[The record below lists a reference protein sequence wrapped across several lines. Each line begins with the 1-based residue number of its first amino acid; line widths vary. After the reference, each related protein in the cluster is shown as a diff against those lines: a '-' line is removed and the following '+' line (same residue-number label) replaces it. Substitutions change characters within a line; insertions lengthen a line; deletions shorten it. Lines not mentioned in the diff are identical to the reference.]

1 MSITLIDFCGFQ
13 FNGVHSS
20 TLDITRVSN
29 GSRYEDELVPAFQ
42 DKTAQIEGGDGTL
55 FWESFYSQK
64 PITIQIAYDGL
75 SEEKLRKLRQV
86 FNGKDM
92 GELIFDEE
100 PYKAYT
106 VKVQSP
112 PHLQYI
118 CFDKT
123 VNSQGES
130 RVERVYKGEGTIQF
144 IAYYPYAKSVKKYL
158 DQFPDADYPNK
169 PEWKTASGMLETQDV
184 YDGTGAN
191 IHLYNAGDIEADWQA
206 FYEINQSGRC
216 PLSSITLATPSPNSQ
231 TEGVMAFSTITQKK
245 QGDVYIRI
253 NSRTNL
259 IEGCNSS
266 KEPTGTLYN
275 EFLTAGDF
283 FKIPL
288 GKHEFNSSGVSCA
301 EIRYN
306 YLYY

>member
-1 MSITLIDFCGFQ
+1 MPITLIDFCGFQ

-42 DKTAQIEGGDGTL
+42 DKTALIEGGDGTL

-112 PHLQYI
+112 PHLQYV
-118 CFDKT
+118 CFDLPT
-123 VNSQGES
+123 GG
-130 RVERVYKGEGTIQF
+130 RVYKGEGTIQF

-158 DQFPDADYPNK
+158 DLFPDADYPNK
-169 PEWKTASGMLETQDV
+169 PEWKTASGMLDTKDV

-206 FYEINQSGRC
+206 FYEINQSGSC
-216 PLSSITLATPSPNSQ
+216 PLTSITLTTPSPNSQ
-231 TEGVMAFSTITQKK
+231 TEGVMAFSSITRQK

-288 GKHEFNSSGVSCA
+288 EAHDFNSTGASCA

-306 YLYY
+306 YL

>member
-1 MSITLIDFCGFQ
+1 MSVKLIDFCGFQ

-20 TLDITRVSN
+20 TLKITRVSN
-29 GSRYEDELVPAFQ
+29 GSRYSDELVPNFQ
-42 DKTAQIEGGDGTL
+42 DQTALIEGGDGTL

-64 PITIQIAYDGL
+64 PINIQIAYDDL
-75 SEEKLRKLRQV
+75 SEEDIRKLRQV
-86 FNGKDM
+86 FNGKDI
-92 GELIFDEE
+92 GELIFDEA

-112 PHLQYI
+112 PQLQFI

-130 RVERVYKGEGTIQF
+130 RVERVYKGEGSIQF
-144 IAYYPYAKSVKKYL
+144 VAYYPYAKSVHKFL
-158 DQFPDADYPNK
+158 NEFVDADYTNK
-169 PEWKTASGMLETQDV
+169 GEWKAASGMLESQGTIDV
-184 YDGTGAN
+184 PSN
-191 IHLYNAGDIEADWQA
+191 IIPLYNAGDIEADWQA
-206 FYEINQSGRC
+206 FYEITGAGCALN
-216 PLSSITLATPSPNSQ
+216 SIILTTTSSPNV
-231 TEGVMAFSTITQKK
+231 TEGTMVFSNITQKK
-245 QGDVYIRI
+245 NPNDAYIRI

-259 IEGCNSS
+259 IEGCN
-266 KEPTGTLYN
+266 KYKNPTGSLYN

-288 GKHEFNSSGVSCA
+288 GYHTFTSDAECK

>member
-1 MSITLIDFCGFQ
+1 MSITLIDFCGFR

-42 DKTAQIEGGDGTL
+42 DKTALIEGGDGTL

-118 CFDKT
+118 CFDLPT
-123 VNSQGES
+123 GG
-130 RVERVYKGEGTIQF
+130 RVYKGEGTIQF

-169 PEWKTASGMLETQDV
+169 PEWKTASKMLPTQGT
-184 YDGTGAN
+184 YDIAGAN

-206 FYEINQSGRC
+206 FYEINQSGSC
-216 PLSSITLATPSPNSQ
+216 LLSSITLATPSPNSQ
-231 TEGVMAFSTITQKK
+231 TEGVMTFSPITRKK

-259 IEGCNSS
+259 IEGCDSYKN
-266 KEPTGTLYN
+266 PTGTLYN
-275 EFLTAGDF
+275 EFLSAGDF

-288 GKHEFNSSGVSCA
+288 EAHEFNSSGASCV